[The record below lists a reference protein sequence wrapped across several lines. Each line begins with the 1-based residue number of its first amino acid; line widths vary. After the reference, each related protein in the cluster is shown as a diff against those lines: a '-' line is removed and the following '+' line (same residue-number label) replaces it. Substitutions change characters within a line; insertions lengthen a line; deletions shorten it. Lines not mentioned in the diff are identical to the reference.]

1 MTTDGTKTLGRPEPE
16 AEAKLAFLKRPDSY
30 PDRPARVD
38 VIETHLSWVF
48 LTPDRAYKLKK
59 PVTHDFVDLARL
71 EQREW
76 NCREELRLNRR
87 LAPEVYLAVVP
98 LTFGETAGLALDG
111 EGRPVDWLVLMKR
124 LPLDATLHERLIS
137 GVAVRDD
144 IDRIAAR
151 LAQFYRDVDRAAT
164 KPGEYVRRF
173 RQHVGNECDRLLA
186 PSLGMP
192 PDRIFA
198 VRNRALAFLDGHA
211 EALRSRAEEDRIV
224 EAHGDLRPEHIF
236 LLPEPVIID
245 CLEFSRRLRLL
256 DPLEELAYLA
266 LECAHLGAAWV
277 GQVLVPAYRAA
288 SDDPA
293 PDLLVPFY
301 QCCRALLRARL
312 AIAHLADSVVRDPAK
327 WRRQAFAYLE
337 IAEQCA
343 GRLPA

>member
-1 MTTDGTKTLGRPEPE
+1 M
-16 AEAKLAFLKRPDSY
+16 EAKLAFLTRSDAY
-30 PDRPARVD
+30 PDRPPRVD

-59 PVTHDFVDLARL
+59 PVTHEFVDLAKL

-87 LAPEVYLAVVP
+87 LAPDVYLAVVP
-98 LTFGETAGLALDG
+98 LTFSEAAGLALDG
-111 EGRPVDWLVLMKR
+111 DGGPVDWLVLMKR

-151 LAQFYRDVDRAAT
+151 LAVFYRDADRAAIR
-164 KPGEYVRRF
+164 PGEYVRRF
-173 RQHVGNECDRLLA
+173 RQHIGHECDRLLV
-186 PSLGMP
+186 PSLGLP

-198 VRNRALAFLDGHA
+198 LRNRALGFLDGNA
-211 EALRSRAEEDRIV
+211 EALRRRAEEERIV
-224 EAHGDLRPEHIF
+224 EAHGDLRPEHVF

-245 CLEFSRRLRLL
+245 CLEFNRKLRLL
-256 DPLEELAYLA
+256 DPVEELAYLA

-277 GQVLVPAYRAA
+277 GQALLSAYRAA

-293 PDLLVPFY
+293 PELLVPFY
-301 QCCRALLRARL
+301 QCCRALLRTRL
-312 AIAHLADSVVRDPAK
+312 AIAHLADAVVRDPAK

-337 IAEQCA
+337 LAERCA
-343 GRLPA
+343 ERLPARPVD